1 MVAAKAG
8 HLNVV
13 KYLVD
18 NGALIEA
25 ETINGVRSSE
35 NSVLARKWIKS
46 SIQFLFSK
54 YQFC

>member
-35 NSVLARKWIKS
+35 NSVLARK
-46 SIQFLFSK
+46 
-54 YQFC
+54 